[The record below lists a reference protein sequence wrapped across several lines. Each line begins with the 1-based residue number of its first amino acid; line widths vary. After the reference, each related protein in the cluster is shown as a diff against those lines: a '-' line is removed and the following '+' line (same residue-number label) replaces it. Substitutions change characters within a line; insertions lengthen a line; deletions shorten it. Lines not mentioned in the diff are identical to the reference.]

1 MIFSAEQLPEVCRG
15 HPTASFTLVFT
26 VFLCDPD
33 RNIVP
38 KRPRCQ
44 VGSVVVVKCVLCD
57 VWIDMRAGRQISM
70 HCEL

>member
-1 MIFSAEQLPEVCRG
+1 MIFSAEQLPRVCRG

-26 VFLCDPD
+26 VFLCVPD

-38 KRPRCQ
+38 QRHRCQ
-44 VGSVVVVKCVLCD
+44 VGSVVVVKCVLYD
-57 VWIDMRAGRQISM
+57 VWIDMRAGRQFSM

>member
-26 VFLCDPD
+26 VFLCVPD
-33 RNIVP
+33 TNIVP
-38 KRPRCQ
+38 QRHQSQ
-44 VGSVVVVKCVLCD
+44 VGSVVVEKCVLCD